1 MQMRN
6 DAMKNPARPNDF
18 LLYGKV
24 AFTSGLLYLLLTR
37 LDAQQASNLLNHT
50 HISALLLA
58 IAVHALVF
66 LCGNLR
72 WWLLLRHIQPAC
84 SFGDTAP
91 AYYLGLFCNNFL
103 PTGFG
108 GDVVR
113 VTYLSARN
121 HEVSK
126 LISSTL
132 VDRVLGLVVLLL
144 TGLLAIPMQN
154 IFSEAERQALLLL
167 TGAVLATMAL
177 VFSGWL
183 LAYPILVKRFH
194 QNGAPRQPVFFLKI
208 HKAMSQFLH
217 LIRLYQQAPW
227 LLLSGVAFSLLIQA
241 LVILVY
247 AILGDSLGIELPL
260 ASYFLMIPLVMLA
273 TNVPFSLGGLGL
285 REGALVAMLV
295 GMGVDYQQGVLLS
308 LLYLL
313 VLWLTTLPGGL
324 ILLKIRF

>member
-1 MQMRN
+1 
-6 DAMKNPARPNDF
+6 MKNLTYANDVS
-18 LLYGKV
+18 LYGKAV
-24 AFTSGLLYLLLTR
+24 FTSGLIYLLLTR
-37 LDAQQASNLLNHT
+37 FDAQQASNLLSHT
-50 HISALLLA
+50 HISALFA
-58 IAVHALVF
+58 AVALHALVF

-72 WWLLLRHIQPAC
+72 WWLFLRHIQPAC
-84 SFGDTAP
+84 SLGETTP

-121 HEVSK
+121 HELGK

-132 VDRVLGLVVLLL
+132 VDRVLGLLVLLL

-154 IFSEAERQALLLL
+154 TFSVAEKQALLLL
-167 TGAVLATMAL
+167 TSVALAAMVIL
-177 VFSGWL
+177 FSGWM
-183 LAYPILVKRFH
+183 LAYPVLAKRFY
-194 QNGAPRQPVFFLKI
+194 QNSLSGKSI
-208 HKAMSQFLH
+208 FLH
-217 LIRLYQQAPW
+217 KVYTAMTQLLDLIRLYHRALW
-227 LLLSGVAFSLLIQA
+227 LLLSGVAFSLLIQV

-247 AILGDSLGIELPL
+247 AILGDSLGIELSL
-260 ASYFLMIPLVMLA
+260 ASYFLMIPPVMLA
-273 TNVPFSLGGLGL
+273 TNIPVSLGGLGL

-313 VLWLTTLPGGL
+313 VLWLTALPGGL
-324 ILLKIRF
+324 ILLKIRL

>member
-1 MQMRN
+1 
-6 DAMKNPARPNDF
+6 MKNLTHANDVS
-18 LLYGKV
+18 LYGKAV
-24 AFTSGLLYLLLTR
+24 FTSGLIYLLLTR
-37 LDAQQASNLLNHT
+37 FDAQQASNLLSHT
-50 HISALLLA
+50 HISALLVA
-58 IAVHALVF
+58 IALHALVF

-84 SFGDTAP
+84 SFGETAP

-121 HEVSK
+121 HEVNK

-132 VDRVLGLVVLLL
+132 VDRVLGLLVLLL

-154 IFSEAERQALLLL
+154 TFSEAERQAFLLL
-167 TGAVLATMAL
+167 TSVALAAMVIL
-177 VFSGWL
+177 FSGWM
-183 LAYPILVKRFH
+183 LAYPVLAKRFY
-194 QNGAPRQPVFFLKI
+194 QNSLSGKSIFFR
-208 HKAMSQFLH
+208 KAHTAMTQLLD
-217 LIRLYQQAPW
+217 LIRLYQRAPW
-227 LLLSGVAFSLLIQA
+227 LLLSGVAFSLLIQV

-247 AILGDSLGIELPL
+247 AILGDSLGIELSL

-273 TNVPFSLGGLGL
+273 TNIPVSLGGLGL

-295 GMGVDYQQGVLLS
+295 GMGADYQQGVLLS

-324 ILLKIRF
+324 VLLKIRS

>member
-1 MQMRN
+1 
-6 DAMKNPARPNDF
+6 MKNLTHVNDPS
-18 LLYGKV
+18 LYGKAV
-24 AFTSGLLYLLLTR
+24 FTSGLIYLLLTR
-37 LDAQQASNLLNHT
+37 FDAQQASNLLSHT
-50 HISALLLA
+50 HILALFVA
-58 IAVHALVF
+58 IALHALVF

-84 SFGDTAP
+84 SLSETAP

-108 GDVVR
+108 GDVIR

-121 HEVSK
+121 HELGK

-132 VDRVLGLVVLLL
+132 VDRVLGLLVLLL

-154 IFSEAERQALLLL
+154 TFSEAERQALLLL
-167 TGAVLATMAL
+167 TSVALAAMVIL
-177 VFSGWL
+177 FCGWI
-183 LAYPILVKRFH
+183 LAYPVLAKRFY
-194 QNGAPRQPVFFLKI
+194 QNGLSRKSIFFRKV
-208 HKAMSQFLH
+208 HTAMTQLLD
-217 LIRLYQQAPW
+217 LIRLYQRAPW
-227 LLLSGVAFSLLIQA
+227 LLLSSIAFSLLIQV

-247 AILGDSLGIELPL
+247 AILGDSLGIELSL

-273 TNVPFSLGGLGL
+273 TNIPVSLGGLGL

-324 ILLKIRF
+324 VLLKIRS

>member
-6 DAMKNPARPNDF
+6 DAMKNPAHPNDF

-24 AFTSGLLYLLLTR
+24 AFTGGLLYLLFTR
-37 LDAQQASNLLNHT
+37 FDAQQASNLLNHT
-50 HISALLLA
+50 HVSALLMA
-58 IAVHALVF
+58 VVVHALVF

-72 WWLLLRHIQPAC
+72 WWLLLRHIQPTC
-84 SFGDTAP
+84 SFSDTTP

-121 HEVSK
+121 HEVGK

-154 IFSEAERQALLLL
+154 IFSETERQALLLL
-167 TGAVLATMAL
+167 TGAVLAAMVL

-183 LAYPILVKRFH
+183 LAYPTLVKRFY
-194 QNGAPRQPVFFLKI
+194 QNGASRQPAFFLKI
-208 HKAMSQFLH
+208 HGVMSQFLH

-273 TNVPFSLGGLGL
+273 TNIPFSLGGLGL

-324 ILLKIRF
+324 VLLKIRL